1 MFTAGFDSK
10 NRGGRQSGAG
20 LQVRGG
26 SVESWFAVLP
36 DWRLAVVWLATIVLG
51 TVIHFFP
58 IARLL
63 DSLTQ

>member
-26 SVESWFAVLP
+26 ECGELVRSIAGLAPGS
-36 DWRLAVVWLATIVLG
+36 RLVGDDCLRNRDPL
-51 TVIHFFP
+51 FSDSSS
-58 IARLL
+58 AR
-63 DSLTQ
+63 